1 MRKSNY
7 SEEFRESTI
16 KSFGDN
22 ENTINIRD
30 LKKLISYAEMVST
43 F

>member
-7 SEEFRESTI
+7 SKEFRESTI
-16 KSFGDN
+16 KSFKNN
-22 ENTINIRD
+22 ENTIKIRD
-30 LKKLISYAEMVST
+30 LKKLIGYAEMVSP